1 MGAPMVENARSLGQ
15 KAVSAL
21 KKNKKA
27 VVILVSAVM
36 VGALVMALVP
46 LLSSDKDYVYEEI
59 PTLVTVH
66 EVELTG
72 QDSFL
77 TYAGIVQPE
86 TIEQTTPT
94 VVAVVDELLVQ
105 EGDTVVKGQ
114 VLARLDNEDAQTA
127 VDSTKSVMDS
137 AATAR
142 DNAATSLKRAKD
154 NYNKV
159 SEPADPADIAEAKA
173 ALADSEARRD
183 EKQAE
188 YDAADARYKADAAY
202 EEEVRAKYNAVA
214 DYEQKKAAYAVAPEG
229 TDEEKIAKYGKNDDG
244 TPKDASSPAADSIC
258 GAYYASRDA
267 AVSICGA
274 ADEEALPKSISLR
287 SELMDA
293 QTISASAL
301 NKRSSAAAELESLNA
316 EVEADKLTLER
327 LEEQGSE
334 SGDADAAKAALE
346 SAQAAYDEADIAY
359 KNAKSTYDRAK
370 AVLNDYEIKAGQDG
384 YVIMVVATEG
394 STATPLAPVVVVGS
408 HSSVINFG
416 VSQGDVRSI
425 SVGDKANVTVSGR
438 ELTGEVKS
446 VSTMPDENSRT
457 YSTDVS
463 VDLSAETLLL
473 GETATVRINVGEKK
487 GAWLPISMV
496 LNDGEDYVFVVVED
510 RVQRRAVTLT
520 ELANDYVL
528 VEGLSAG
535 DLVVDEGL
543 SLVRAGSLVEI
554 AR

>member
-1 MGAPMVENARSLGQ
+1 MREPVAERVRFWRQ
-15 KAVSAL
+15 KSVSAL
-21 KKNKKA
+21 KKNKKIIA
-27 VVILVSAVM
+27 VLVPVIM
-36 VGALVMALVP
+36 VAALVLALVP
-46 LLSSDKDYVYEEI
+46 LLQSDKDYVYEEV
-59 PTLVTVH
+59 PTLITVH

-105 EGDTVVKGQ
+105 EVDTVVKGQ

-142 DNAATSLKRAKD
+142 DNAASTLQRAKD

-159 SEPADPADIAEAKA
+159 SEPADPADIADARA
-173 ALADSEARRD
+173 DLADSEGRRD
-183 EKQAE
+183 SKQAE
-188 YDAADARYKADAAY
+188 YDAVDAQYKADTAY
-202 EEEVRAKYNAVA
+202 EEGIRAKYNAVA
-214 DYEQKKAAYAVAPEG
+214 DYEQKKAAYYLAPES
-229 TDEEKIAKYGKNDDG
+229 TEEEKAAKYGKNEDG
-244 TPKDASSPAADSIC
+244 TLKDASAPAADSLC
-258 GAYYASRDA
+258 GAYYTSRDA
-267 AVSICGA
+267 AIAACGV
-274 ADEEALPKSISLR
+274 ADEASLPTAASLR
-287 SELMDA
+287 SDLMDA
-293 QTISASAL
+293 QAISASSL

-316 EVEADKLTLER
+316 EVEADRLTLER

-359 KNAKSTYDRAK
+359 KNAKSSYDRAK

-384 YVIMVVATEG
+384 FVMMVVATEG
-394 STATPLAPVVVVGS
+394 ATATPLAPVAVIGS
-408 HSSVINFG
+408 HSFVVNFG
-416 VSQGDVRSI
+416 VSQGDAHSL
-425 SVGDKANVTVSGR
+425 SVGEKATVTVNGVDFP
-438 ELTGEVKS
+438 GEILS
-446 VSTMPDENSRT
+446 VGTMPDEVSRT
-457 YSTDVS
+457 YSTNVA
-463 VDLSAETLLL
+463 VDLSSESLLI

-496 LNDGEDYVFVVVED
+496 LNDGEDYVFVVVD
-510 RVQRRAVTLT
+510 SRVQRRTVTLT
-520 ELANDYVL
+520 ELSNDYVL

-554 AR
+554 AG